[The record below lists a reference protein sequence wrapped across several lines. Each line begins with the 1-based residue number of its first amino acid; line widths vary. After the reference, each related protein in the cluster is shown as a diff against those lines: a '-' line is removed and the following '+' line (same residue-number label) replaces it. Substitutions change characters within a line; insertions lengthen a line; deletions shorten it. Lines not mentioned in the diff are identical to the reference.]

1 MASYDASKGG
11 VLQLTRAVAAEYAD
25 RNVRANCVGPGLV
38 KTSLARNSER
48 LYGPLSSRD
57 NLPFSRVRCPVERP
71 ADPAEI
77 APVVTFLCSDA
88 CTASE
93 LAAGAVTCG
102 LAG

>member
-1 MASYDASKGG
+1 VASYDASKGG

-71 ADPAEI
+71 ADP
-77 APVVTFLCSDA
+77 V
-88 CTASE
+88 
-93 LAAGAVTCG
+93 G
-102 LAG
+102 LDYSIRPGWRSLPGWDHP